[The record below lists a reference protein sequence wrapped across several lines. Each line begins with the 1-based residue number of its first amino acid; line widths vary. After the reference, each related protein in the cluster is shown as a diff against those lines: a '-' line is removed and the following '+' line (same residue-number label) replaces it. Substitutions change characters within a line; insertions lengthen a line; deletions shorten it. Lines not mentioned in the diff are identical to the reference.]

1 MSVVYVVVLTYVRPL
16 EAIDEQIP
24 AHVEW
29 LKQGYAD
36 GVFLASGRRIPR
48 TGGVILAK
56 SDSLEQLQVRLNQDP
71 FQKLGLAHADIIPFD
86 ASMTAPALQG
96 LQLSLHVN
104 TASSSM
110 LIELV
115 VPSAFLYLFYTPACD
130 INDIFTP

>member
-1 MSVVYVVVLTYVRPL
+1 MSVVYVVVLTYVQPL

-36 GVFLASGRRIPR
+36 GVFLASGRRMPH

-56 SDSLEQLQVRLNQDP
+56 SDSLEQLQVRLSQDP
-71 FQKLGLAHADIIPFD
+71 FQKLGLARADIIPFD

-96 LQLSLHVN
+96 LL
-104 TASSSM
+104 
-110 LIELV
+110 
-115 VPSAFLYLFYTPACD
+115 
-130 INDIFTP
+130 